1 MLLVPV
7 AGAARGMNVTCCTDR
22 VKAHNDLPAGSGAG
36 LPLLRH
42 ALLLAR
48 ALIIP
53 IKSYLV

>member
-1 MLLVPV
+1 MPV
-7 AGAARGMNVTCCTDR
+7 TGAARGTDVTCCTDR
-22 VKAHNDLPAGSGAG
+22 VKARNDLPAGSGAG

-48 ALIIP
+48 ALIIS